1 MFGEKIIVVLMLLS
15 MMAILSQCSRDL
27 TPNPYT
33 TVLRL
38 VVQNGS

>member
-15 MMAILSQCSRDL
+15 IMVVLSQCSRDL

>member
-15 MMAILSQCSRDL
+15 IMAALTHCSRDL

-38 VVQNGS
+38 VVQNDT